1 MASIVK
7 VGGYFS
13 YPFAWAEVSY
23 LIHLD
28 PARFHLW
35 RRAINNGVPLADA
48 SLKHFGPITPK
59 FEHSFETWLESNL
72 PPWRVVS
79 GEWLPWGKAFEGRAD
94 ALLSSVA
101 VLKKLPSQ
109 LTINLDAM
117 GDDGVAGVVFGFVDR
132 RAFHVLEHRA
142 GAAWEHVHY
151 QGARIDR
158 VTLDAPVTAD
168 SVTIKTGAGVNYAE
182 IQGHTYTL
190 TNTPGDVGVWVK
202 AGKARFR
209 CEWK

>member
-1 MASIVK
+1 MK

-13 YPFAWAEVSY
+13 YPFAWGEVSY

-48 SLKHFGPITPK
+48 SLKHFGPITPE

-79 GEWLPWGKAFEGRAD
+79 GEWLPWGKAIEGRAD
-94 ALLSSVA
+94 GLLSSLA

-109 LTINLDAM
+109 LSIKLDLV
-117 GDDGVAGVVFGFVDR
+117 GEDGIAGVVFGFKDR
-132 RAFHVLEHRA
+132 ADFHVLEHRP
-142 GAAWEHVHY
+142 GAAWELVY
-151 QGARIDR
+151 YKGGRADR
-158 VTLDAPVTAD
+158 FALEAPATAD
-168 SVTIKTGAGVNYAE
+168 SVSLRTGSGVIHLE
-182 IQGHTYTL
+182 IQGHTYSL
-190 TNTPGDVGVWVK
+190 TDTPGNVGLWVK
-202 AGKARFR
+202 AGKAQFR